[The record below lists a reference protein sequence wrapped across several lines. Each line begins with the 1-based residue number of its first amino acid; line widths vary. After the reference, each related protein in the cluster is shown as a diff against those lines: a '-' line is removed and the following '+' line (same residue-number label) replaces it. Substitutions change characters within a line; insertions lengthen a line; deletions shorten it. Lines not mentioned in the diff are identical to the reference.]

1 MKLKTLLAFF
11 LTVSLLAP
19 IAAQQQPQQ
28 QQPPKRDDVISTVT
42 NLVQIDVVVTDKAGK
57 QVTDLR
63 PEDFE
68 VSEDGKKRQLTH
80 FSYIATGKASQPDN
94 VAVNPEE
101 SIKTEGPVKP
111 ASLKREDVRRTVA
124 LVVDDLGLS
133 FESFDFARKALVKF
147 VDEQMQPNDMV
158 AVLRTS
164 AGVGVLQQFTSDK
177 RQLRAAINRVRW
189 NPLGRGGLSPDGDM
203 NEASINADNRESIQF
218 TEELEESRAGMYSVG
233 TIGTISGIVR
243 GMAEMPGRKSI
254 VLISEA
260 FRLFSAQGRN
270 VQLVQELRRL
280 TDEANTN
287 SVAIY
292 TIDASGLQ
300 SYTFK
305 ASDKVAGYSYVIDPL
320 VMAASGGVQ
329 ALIGPP
335 TGSSFAT
342 AGRDQVGGA
351 RPIYGPR
358 TLDRVDTTRAQSEQ
372 DSGAA
377 FRRLQALSAMRD
389 EQAGESQTVLSYLA
403 QRTGGM
409 FERNRN
415 DLGTSIERIMQDQEG
430 YYLIGF
436 RPDESTIAKDGT
448 RRLHDLKVK
457 VKRSGL
463 KVRSRAGYFG
473 INDEA
478 RAKAP
483 RTREEQLRLA
493 LTSPFASG
501 DLSVQLTSLFRDE
514 PRGGVGYLR
523 SLVHIDAKDL
533 KFTKATD
540 GTMTAELEMVAV
552 AFGDNGRVVDQ
563 LNFPQTVH
571 AANSIVYQRM
581 LDQGL
586 IHILDF
592 PLKKG
597 GPYQMRVAVRDA
609 TSERTGAAMQF
620 VEAPDLAS
628 NRLALS
634 GIVLSSTMETDKAST
649 AEQDIRSG
657 PAVRQLRQ
665 GMMIDYRFLIY
676 NAQASGPEPVQL
688 QMRLLREGKPVFT
701 GKVVPLDVT
710 KEPNPKRVSTGG
722 RLRLGPDLTPGEYVL
737 HVVVKNTTDP
747 KKQRVASQWIDF
759 EIVN

>member
-1 MKLKTLLAFF
+1 MKLKILLAFF
-11 LTVSLLAP
+11 LTISLLAP
-19 IAAQQQPQQ
+19 IAAQQKPPQ
-28 QQPPKRDDVISTVT
+28 QQPPKRDDVVRIDT

-57 QVTDLR
+57 QVTDLK

-68 VSEDGKKRQLTH
+68 VSEDGKKRLLTH
-80 FSYIATGKASQPDN
+80 FSYIAAGKTSATQT
-94 VAVNPEE
+94 EE
-101 SIKTEGPVKP
+101 VKAEAEGPVKP
-111 ASLKREDVRRTVA
+111 ARLKREQVRRTVA

-133 FESFDFARKALVKF
+133 FESFDFARKALAKF
-147 VDEQMQPNDMV
+147 VDELMQPNDMV
-158 AVLRTS
+158 AVLCTS
-164 AGVGVLQQFTSDK
+164 TGVGVLQQFTSDK
-177 RQLRAAINRVRW
+177 RQLRAAIDRVRW
-189 NPLGRGGLSPDGDM
+189 NPLGRGGLSPDGTM
-203 NEASINADNRESIQF
+203 NEASINADNRDGIQY
-218 TEELEESRAGMYSVG
+218 TEEMEESRAGMYSVG

-254 VLISEA
+254 LLISEA
-260 FRLFSAQGRN
+260 FRMFSAQGRN

-280 TDEANTN
+280 TDEANAN

-305 ASDKVAGYSYVIDPL
+305 AGDKVAGYSYVIDPD
-320 VMAASGGVQ
+320 VMRASGGPGPQ
-329 ALIGPP
+329 PPIGPP
-335 TGSSFAT
+335 SGSSFAT
-342 AGRDQVGGA
+342 AGRDLVGGR
-351 RPIYGPR
+351 RPNDDPRREPR

-389 EQAGESQTVLSYLA
+389 EQAGESHTVLSYLA
-403 QRTGGM
+403 QRTGGT

-415 DLGTSIERIMQDQEG
+415 DLGTSIEHIMQDQQG
-430 YYLIGF
+430 YYLIGYS
-436 RPDESTIAKDGT
+436 PEESPIAADGT

-473 INDEA
+473 IIDAERA
-478 RAKAP
+478 RAP
-483 RTREEQLRLA
+483 RTREEQLKEA

-501 DLSVQLTSLFRDE
+501 DINIQLTSLFRDE

-523 SLVHIDAKDL
+523 SLLHIDAKDL

-540 GTMTAELEMVAV
+540 GTMTAELEMMAV

-563 LNFPQTVH
+563 LNYPQTVY
-571 AANSIVYQRM
+571 AANATVYQRM
-581 LDQGL
+581 LEQGL
-586 IHILDF
+586 IYILDF

-620 VEAPDLAS
+620 VEAPNLAS

-634 GIVLSSTMETDKAST
+634 GIVVSSATEATKGSAG
-649 AEQDIRSG
+649 EQDIRSG

-665 GMMIDYRFLIY
+665 GTMLDYRFLIY
-676 NAQASGPEPVQL
+676 NATAGGTEM
-688 QMRLLREGKPVFT
+688 QMRLLREGKEVFT

-710 KEPNPKRVSTGG
+710 KEPNPKRISTGG

-737 HVVVKNTTDP
+737 HVAVTNTTDP
-747 KKQRVASQWIDF
+747 KKPRVASQWIDF